1 MSCGRTDVRDAVA
14 DESCCGPDLGGG
26 AVVGVIETLHL
37 TKRHR
42 AITAVDDLS
51 LTAQDGQVTG
61 FVGPNGSGKTST
73 MRIVVGL
80 DCPTS
85 GSATI
90 DKRPLRDH
98 RAPQRVVGAVLDARS
113 APEGMTT
120 RAHLRWL
127 AAAGRIPDRRA
138 DELLDEV
145 GLATAASRRVGALS
159 LGMRQ
164 RLGIAAALLGEPGTL
179 ILDEP
184 VNGLDPDGVRWVRQ
198 LMRRLA
204 AEGRCVLVS
213 SHLMAEMQQTADRV
227 VVIGAGKLMAEID
240 IGDLDEGTSLEDVYV
255 KVTAGVAQYRA
266 GTTGGNER

>member
-1 MSCGRTDVRDAVA
+1 M
-14 DESCCGPDLGGG
+14 L
-26 AVVGVIETLHL
+26 VIETLHL

-42 AITAVDDLS
+42 AVTAVDDLS
-51 LTAQDGQVTG
+51 FTAPDGQVTG

-73 MRIVVGL
+73 MRMVVGL
-80 DCPTS
+80 DRPTS
-85 GSATI
+85 GTATI
-90 DKRPLRDH
+90 DKRPLPEH
-98 RAPQRVVGAVLDARS
+98 RAPQRVVGVVLDARS
-113 APEGMTT
+113 LPEAITA

-127 AAAGRIPDRRA
+127 AAAGRLPDVRA
-138 DELLDEV
+138 DQLLEEV
-145 GLATAASRRVGALS
+145 GLATVASRRVAALS

-164 RLGIAAALLGEPGTL
+164 RLGIAAALLGDPGTL

-227 VVIGAGKLMAEID
+227 VVIGAGTLLAEID
-240 IGDLDEGTSLEDVYV
+240 IDDLDEGTSLEDAYV
-255 KVTAGVAQYRA
+255 KLTAGVAQHRA
-266 GTTGGNER
+266 GATGRTDR